1 MDIQNF
7 LDAIKDYGAAI
18 IGTISVG
25 GVATIGAVI
34 AKIYKAF
41 NALKE
46 KTDAALSKKD
56 EALSGTTTQLQ
67 AVVDQNKQLIS
78 KINTLTDDVYKLES
92 KVKDVKGNRKN

>member
-1 MDIQNF
+1 MEEF
-7 LDAIKDYGAAI
+7 LQVIKDYGAAI
-18 IGTISVG
+18 IGTLSVG

-46 KTDAALSKKD
+46 KTESALSKKD
-56 EALSGTTTQLQ
+56 KALNDTTSQMQ

-78 KINTLTDDVYKLES
+78 KINVLTDDIQKLES
-92 KVKDVKGNRKN
+92 EVKDVKGNRKN

>member
-7 LDAIKDYGAAI
+7 LDVIKDYGAAI

-25 GVATIGAVI
+25 GVAAIGTVI

-41 NALKE
+41 TTLKE

-56 EALSGTTTQLQ
+56 KALEESTSQLQ

-92 KVKDVKGNRKN
+92 EVKDVKGNRKN